1 MSTNDKHGS
10 DRGRGYGDG
19 GPSAAD
25 PAYSGAKAGTFGPG
39 ASGYGASRDDP
50 TVGDWFAAS
59 GPMSAVLAQN
69 WWAIALRGVVAILF
83 GIIALLMPGVT
94 IGALILW
101 FGAFMVV
108 DGIFAIVAGVRA
120 AAHHQRWG
128 ALIFEGIVD
137 LIAGAIAFL
146 APLATLL
153 ALVYLNAA
161 WAIVSGALMLAA
173 AFRLRRTH
181 GKWWMGLGGL
191 FSVVWGILL
200 FIAPITGAV
209 VMTIWLGAYALVFG
223 AMMLALA
230 FRLRQRR
237 DDEPTGAAAQPA

>member
-1 MSTNDKHGS
+1 MSTNDTHGNA
-10 DRGRGYGDG
+10 RGRGGDDRSS
-19 GPSAAD
+19 GPD

-39 ASGYGASRDDP
+39 ASGYGTSRDN
-50 TVGDWFAAS
+50 AAAGNFTES
-59 GPMSAVLAQN
+59 WPMSATLAQN
-69 WWAIALRGVVAILF
+69 WWAIALRGVFAVLF
-83 GIIALLMPGVT
+83 GLVALLMPGAT

-120 AAHHQRWG
+120 AAHHRRWG
-128 ALIFEGIVD
+128 ALILEGIVD
-137 LIAGAIAFL
+137 LIAGAIAFI

-161 WAIVSGALMLAA
+161 WAIVSGAFLLAA

-181 GKWWMGLGGL
+181 GKVWMVLGGL
-191 FSVVWGILL
+191 FSIIWGILL

-223 AMMLALA
+223 AMMIGLA

-237 DDEPTGAAAQPA
+237 HDEPRGAAAQPA